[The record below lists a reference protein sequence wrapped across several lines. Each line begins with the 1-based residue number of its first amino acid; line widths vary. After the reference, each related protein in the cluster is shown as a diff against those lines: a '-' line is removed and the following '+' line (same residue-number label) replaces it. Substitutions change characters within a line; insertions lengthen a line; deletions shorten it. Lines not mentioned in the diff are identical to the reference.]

1 MRPGGLALHMLSIIK
16 HAVGDLDSAA
26 NFLYS
31 TCFIQC
37 VAGFTE
43 LSKVSN
49 GASELIVDLFG
60 MEKGTHARSSIGVSD
75 LAHNI
80 PFEMVMELRSGL
92 LIFLQLVR
100 IPS

>member
-1 MRPGGLALHMLSIIK
+1 MSP
-16 HAVGDLDSAA
+16 
-26 NFLYS
+26 
-31 TCFIQC
+31 
-37 VAGFTE
+37 GFTE

-80 PFEMVMELRSGL
+80 PFEMVMELEVDS
-92 LIFLQLVR
+92 
-100 IPS
+100 